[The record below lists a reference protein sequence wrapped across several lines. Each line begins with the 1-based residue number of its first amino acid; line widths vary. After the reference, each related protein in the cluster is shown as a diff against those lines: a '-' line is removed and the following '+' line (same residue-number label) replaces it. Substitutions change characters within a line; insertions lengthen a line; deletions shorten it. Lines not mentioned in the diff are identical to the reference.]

1 MGVKC
6 YLTVVLI
13 YISIM
18 ISDVEYFFM
27 HFYDISDR
35 VATFFSFQPLTL
47 GSLCLER
54 PPLCTC
60 TPEALQDLTSTVTG
74 SWILTM

>member
-1 MGVKC
+1 MIVTILMSVEC

-27 HFYDISDR
+27 HFYDILGR
-35 VATFFSFQPLTL
+35 VAAAFSFQPLTL
-47 GSLCLER
+47 VSLCLER

-60 TPEALQDLTSTVTG
+60 SPEALQDLT
-74 SWILTM
+74 